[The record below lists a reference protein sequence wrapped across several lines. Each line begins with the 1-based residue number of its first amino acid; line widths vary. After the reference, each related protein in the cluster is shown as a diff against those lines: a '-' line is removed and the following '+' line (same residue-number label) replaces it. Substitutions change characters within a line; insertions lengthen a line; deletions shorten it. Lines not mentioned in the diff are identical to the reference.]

1 MQNPFGFTTGE
12 LVTIGLFAGAAK
24 AVSLMVALMG
34 GGPNPVTLLLRNAIW
49 AALWMIL
56 LIKVT
61 RPGTLTLATV
71 VSALLGL
78 FLFGS
83 SMLSLPGTIAACL
96 VAEVFMLAL
105 APLGSPVFTAVVG
118 IAISE
123 ILKRG
128 VSLGMGYLALREQP
142 ALLIPSIIIMGFSYI
157 GILVGLAGGFRMV
170 KELRHAGLI
179 QN

>member
-1 MQNPFGFTTGE
+1 MQSPFGFTTGE

-24 AVSLMVALMG
+24 AVSLIIALIG
-34 GGPNPVTLLLRNAIW
+34 GGPNPITLLVRNAMW
-49 AALWMIL
+49 AALWMVL

-78 FLFGS
+78 FLMGS
-83 SMLSLPGTIAACL
+83 SMLSLPGTIAACII
-96 VAEVFMLAL
+96 AEVFMLAVLPVGGPVL
-105 APLGSPVFTAVVG
+105 AAAVG
-118 IAISE
+118 IAVSE
-123 ILKRG
+123 FLKRV
-128 VSLGMGYLALREQP
+128 VSLALGYLAVREQP
-142 ALLIPSIIIMGFSYI
+142 ALMIPSIIIMGFSYV
-157 GILVGLAGGFRMV
+157 GILIGLMGGFRMV